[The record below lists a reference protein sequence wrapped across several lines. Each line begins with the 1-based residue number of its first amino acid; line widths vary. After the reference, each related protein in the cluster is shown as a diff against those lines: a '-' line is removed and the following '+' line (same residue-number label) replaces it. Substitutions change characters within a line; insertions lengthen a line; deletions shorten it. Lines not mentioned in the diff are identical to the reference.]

1 MASRNRPV
9 LLGLFLVLA
18 CAAVFGE
25 TGRHGFVRW
34 DDEINVYQNPYLNP
48 VTPAHLAHFW
58 LGTGMGEGADTVY
71 RPVVY
76 TAYALIALGART
88 APYTTDSQLATL
100 DARPFH
106 AANLL
111 LHALNV
117 LLVFGLLRRLTRQDR
132 TAAQDWAAGAG
143 ALLFAVH
150 PLQVES
156 VAWVTG
162 LTDLMGAFFSL
173 LALWEHVLWRDTGRR
188 GHRALAALWF
198 LLALGSNPS
207 SVTLPLVALAVDHWL
222 LGRAWRD
229 GSEALA
235 WWVPLA
241 GAAVLITRHA
251 EPVTALAVAW
261 AARPL
266 IAGDALAV
274 GPAHLVW
281 PASLALDYGRSP
293 HAVLGGGW
301 AWLMGLVPLALAA
314 LVWRS
319 RRPWLKAAAAVYVLA
334 LLPSLGLIPF
344 RFQAYSTVADRY
356 SYFALLGPAL
366 ALAGTL
372 AFLPRRLPSRPLL
385 ALGTACAGGFL
396 LLGLTSALQVTFWQN
411 SFALFGHAV
420 EVNPRSW
427 VSHFNL
433 GALLSDSGHAGEAA
447 GEYRRVLGL
456 RAAYSPAFAAET
468 EQCLATELD
477 RAKELD
483 QERKPQTASQED
495 SDHASDYAFW
505 VPRRPGAAVSVAA
518 AARARRAGPESPAGH
533 DALRADG
540 RPATRPAGL

>member
-1 MASRNRPV
+1 MVASRNRPL
-9 LLGLFLVLA
+9 LLGLLLLLA

-34 DDEINVYQNPYLNP
+34 DDEINVYQNP

-58 LGTGMGEGADTVY
+58 LGTGMGQGADTVY

-76 TAYALIALGART
+76 TAYALIARVART
-88 APYTTDSQLATL
+88 APYTTDSQMATL

-117 LLVFGLLRRLTRQDR
+117 LLVFGLLRRLIR
-132 TAAQDWAAGAG
+132 QDWAAGAG

-162 LTDLMGAFFSL
+162 LTDLLGAFFSL
-173 LALWEHVLWRDTGRR
+173 LALGEHIRFRESGRR
-188 GHRALAALWF
+188 YHRALAALWF
-198 LLALGSNPS
+198 VLALGSNPS
-207 SVTLPLVALAVDHWL
+207 AVTLPLVALAVDHWL
-222 LGRAWRD
+222 LGRVWRD

-251 EPVTALAVAW
+251 EPVTALAVTVPW

-274 GPAHLVW
+274 GLAHLVW

-301 AWLMGLVPLALAA
+301 AWLTGLVPLVLAA
-314 LVWRS
+314 LVRRS
-319 RRPWLKAAAAVYVLA
+319 HRPWLKAAAAVYVLA

-372 AFLPRRLPSRPLL
+372 AFLPRRLPARPRL

-427 VSHFNL
+427 VSHFDL
-433 GALLSDSGHAGEAA
+433 GSLLADSGHAGEAA

-456 RAAYSPAFAAET
+456 KSAYAPAFAAEAQ
-468 EQCLATELD
+468 QCLATELD

-483 QERKPQTASQED
+483 QERKRQTASQED
-495 SDHASDYAFW
+495 LDHASDHAFW
-505 VPRRPGAAVSVAA
+505 VPRRPGAAVSVPS
-518 AARARRAGPESPAGH
+518 AARARRAEPESPSGH

-540 RPATRPAGL
+540 RPAARPAGL

>member
-1 MASRNRPV
+1 MVASRNRPV
-9 LLGLFLVLA
+9 LLGLLLLLA

-48 VTPAHLAHFW
+48 VTSAHLAHFW
-58 LGTGMGEGADTVY
+58 LGTGMGQGADTVY

-76 TAYALIALGART
+76 TAYALIARVART
-88 APYTTDSQLATL
+88 APYATDSQMATL

-117 LLVFGLLRRLTRQDR
+117 LLVFGLLRRLIR
-132 TAAQDWAAGAG
+132 QDWAAGAG

-162 LTDLMGAFFSL
+162 LTDLLGAFFSL
-173 LALWEHVLWRDTGRR
+173 LALGEHIRFRESGRR
-188 GHRALAALWF
+188 YHRALAALWF
-198 LLALGSNPS
+198 VLALGSNPS
-207 SVTLPLVALAVDHWL
+207 AVTLPLVALAVDHWL
-222 LGRAWRD
+222 LGRVWRD

-251 EPVTALAVAW
+251 EPVTALAVTVPW

-274 GPAHLVW
+274 GLAHLVW
-281 PASLALDYGRSP
+281 PVSLALDYGRSP
-293 HAVLGGGW
+293 HAVLGSGW
-301 AWLMGLVPLALAA
+301 AWLTSLAPLAPAA

-372 AFLPRRLPSRPLL
+372 AFLPRRLPARPRL

-433 GALLSDSGHAGEAA
+433 GTLLSDSGHAGEAA
-447 GEYRRVLGL
+447 GEYRQVLGL
-456 RAAYSPAFAAET
+456 KSAYAPAFAAEAQ
-468 EQCLATELD
+468 QCLATELD

-483 QERKPQTASQED
+483 QGRKPQTASQED
-495 SDHASDYAFW
+495 SDHASDHAFW
-505 VPRRPGAAVSVAA
+505 VPRRPGVAVSVPP
-518 AARARRAGPESPAGH
+518 AARARRAEPQPPTGH

-540 RPATRPAGL
+540 RPAARPAGL

>member
-1 MASRNRPV
+1 MVASRNRPL
-9 LLGLFLVLA
+9 LLGLLLVLA

-58 LGTGMGEGADTVY
+58 FSAGMGQGADTVY

-76 TAYALIALGART
+76 TAYALIARVART
-88 APYTTDSQLATL
+88 APYTTDSQMATL

-117 LLVFGLLRRLTRQDR
+117 LLVFGLLRRLTQR
-132 TAAQDWAAGAG
+132 DWAAGAG

-162 LTDLMGAFFSL
+162 LTDLLGAFFSL
-173 LALWEHVLWRDTGRR
+173 LALGEHVRFRESGRR
-188 GHRALAALWF
+188 RHRALAALWF

-207 SVTLPLVALAVDHWL
+207 AATLPLVALAVDHWL
-222 LGRAWRD
+222 LGRTWRE
-229 GSEALA
+229 GVRALA
-235 WWVPLA
+235 WWLPLA
-241 GAAVLITRHA
+241 GAMILVTRHA
-251 EPVTALAVAW
+251 EPVTALAVVVPLP
-261 AARPL
+261 ARPL

-274 GPAHLVW
+274 GMAHLVW
-281 PASLALDYGRSP
+281 PVSLALDYGRSP

-301 AWLMGLVPLALAA
+301 AWLTGLVPLALAA

-319 RRPWLKAAAAVYVLA
+319 RPWLKAAAAVYVLA

-372 AFLPRRLPSRPLL
+372 AFLPRRLPARPRL

-396 LLGLTSALQVTFWQN
+396 MLGLTSALQVTFWQN

-427 VSHFNL
+427 VSHFDL
-433 GALLSDSGHAGEAA
+433 GSLLADSGHAGEAA

-456 RAAYSPAFAAET
+456 RSAYGPAFAAET

-483 QERKPQTASQED
+483 RGRKPQTASQED
-495 SDHASDYAFW
+495 SDHASDHAFW

-518 AARARRAGPESPAGH
+518 AARARRAEPESPAGH

-540 RPATRPAGL
+540 RPAARPAGL